1 MPRLYGFAQCE
12 VLLVGQRGNCDCPP
26 GYRAVYTTRMV
37 VEGGSQGLIDARFGQ
52 FITLDGEC

>member
-1 MPRLYGFAQCE
+1 M
-12 VLLVGQRGNCDCPP
+12 LLVGQRGNCDCPP

-37 VEGGSQGLIDARFGQ
+37 VEGGSQGLIDARFGE